1 MIRSD
6 LKDRKCPLA
15 RTMGEIGD
23 GWMLLTLWST
33 LNGVTRFE
41 VLQDKMG
48 VARNILSDRLRRLVD
63 QGLLVRRPITAGSR
77 RCEYVPTDRAKEL
90 YEPLSAL
97 RAWGERHCPAPSI
110 IEPAA

>member
-6 LKDRKCPLA
+6 LKERECPLA

-41 VLQDKMG
+41 LMQERMG
-48 VARNILSDRLRRLVD
+48 VARNILSDRLRRLVEL
-63 QGLLVRRPITAGSR
+63 GLLVRRPISSGSR
-77 RCEYVPTDRAKEL
+77 RCEYVPTDRAREL
-90 YEPLSAL
+90 QEPLVAL
-97 RAWGERHCPAPSI
+97 RAWGERHCATTHPV
-110 IEPAA
+110 E

>member
-6 LKDRKCPLA
+6 LKERECPLA

-23 GWMLLTLWST
+23 GWMLLTLWAT

-41 VLQDKMG
+41 LMQEKMG

-63 QGLLVRRPITAGSR
+63 QGLLIRKPISSGSR

-90 YEPLSAL
+90 RAPLSAFQT
-97 RAWGERHCPAPSI
+97 WGEKYCPAPSLV
-110 IEPAA
+110 E